1 MSYIITDLISYIY
14 TKINQLNFKIKLY
27 YIFSKKLFQMQNM
40 SVLKFYKGKII
51 LITGT
56 SGFLGKV
63 ILEKCLRVLPD
74 VEKIFLL
81 IRSKSG
87 ESS

>member
-1 MSYIITDLISYIY
+1 
-14 TKINQLNFKIKLY
+14 
-27 YIFSKKLFQMQNM
+27 MQNM
-40 SVLKFYKGKII
+40 SVLEFYKGKII

-56 SGFLGKV
+56 SGFLGKG